1 MRKREQLE
9 IYEAVLEMLLRI
21 RGGTKAVAKAARG
34 EMFIL
39 ADAESDRDVTLY
51 CSACCRTLASMV
63 SAFSSAPCGIDD
75 MTSVFTYVTYAK
87 TSPLRPQAS
96 RNCAMC
102 AYVSS
107 KRSLGAMLAARN
119 NTSPY

>member
-1 MRKREQLE
+1 
-9 IYEAVLEMLLRI
+9 
-21 RGGTKAVAKAARG
+21 
-34 EMFIL
+34 MFIL
-39 ADAESDRDVTLY
+39 ADPESVTLY

-75 MTSVFTYVTYAK
+75 MTSVFTYSLFVTYAK
-87 TSPLRPQAS
+87 TNPLRPQAS

-107 KRSLGAMLAARN
+107 KRSLGAMLPARN